1 MAQKISD
8 EQMRSYIDNNI
19 AAYLNTFPEEIR
31 EEKGTEIEG
40 MDTKKLYQKVHLR
53 LANEAKKH
61 TEIYP
66 HLQFIQKCSE
76 DDLQILK
83 NAIDSRQK
91 SIKNSRKKK
100 AQNEIKKILDK
111 YNKMSG
117 DTLTITFGE

>member
-40 MDTKKLYQKVHLR
+40 MDTKKLYQKIHLR
-53 LANEAKKH
+53 LANEAKKQ
-61 TEIYP
+61 TEIYQ
-66 HLQFIQKCSE
+66 HLQYIQKCSE
-76 DDLQILK
+76 DDLLMLK
-83 NAIDSRQK
+83 NAIESRRK
-91 SIKNSRKKK
+91 TIKNSRKKK
-100 AQNEIKKILDK
+100 AQTEIKKILDK